1 MVTGASA
8 GIGRA
13 TAARLVDAGHVVFAA
28 ARQADA
34 LRAVAATHH
43 GVRPVV
49 LDITEPASIDWA
61 RHHIDAETGG
71 YGPDVI
77 VNAAGV
83 LVLGPVE
90 TTSEQQT
97 RHLHHVHPFLV
108 PRSRSSSGRV
118 RDHRGPALGDLEAT
132 PIHRAPAPPA
142 AYPALGLRENITVYD
157 PPHGAGQATPDHPAH
172 PRPAAGRP
180 VRLAATVRRWS

>member
-13 TAARLVDAGHVVFAA
+13 TAARLADAGHVVFAA

-49 LDITEPASIDWA
+49 VDITEPASIDWA

-71 YGPDVI
+71 TGW
-77 VNAAGV
+77 
-83 LVLGPVE
+83 
-90 TTSEQQT
+90 T
-97 RHLHHVHPFLV
+97 
-108 PRSRSSSGRV
+108 
-118 RDHRGPALGDLEAT
+118 
-132 PIHRAPAPPA
+132 
-142 AYPALGLRENITVYD
+142 
-157 PPHGAGQATPDHPAH
+157 
-172 PRPAAGRP
+172 
-180 VRLAATVRRWS
+180 